1 MKRLAYFILTCVVT
15 ACTATPKSVS
25 VSIQNPSTFDRSQEI
40 VEISLDSLKSRI
52 SLTDGLTY
60 IVKNQSGEIVP
71 SQVTYDNKLIFQSG
85 LTANGQ
91 GVFTI
96 EGGKNPE
103 FTPKTYGRYIKE
115 RKDDF
120 AWENDKVAFRIYGPA
135 LIPIDG
141 PSNGIDIWYKRTGDM
156 VIDKWYKNDLAGVA
170 SYHNDNGEGLDD
182 YSVSRSLGAGAMA
195 PWVNDKLWL
204 NQNYAN
210 QELLEN
216 GPLRTTFKLTY
227 NDIEVA
233 DKKFAETRLFSID
246 AGSQLTKVVQS
257 YSTSDPISVAA
268 GIVLRDIKDQVITSA
283 EKGYVIYPE
292 PATPK
297 ASGVFVSIVL
307 PSGIKNITTNT
318 YEAKNP
324 TGRSLTYRH
333 TLALTDY
340 QPGKPLTYYTGYGWT
355 QAGFP
360 TVDAYKAYIENFVS
374 MQKEP
379 LIIRIN

>member
-1 MKRLAYFILTCVVT
+1 MKLLAYFILACAVT

-25 VSIQNPSTFDRSQEI
+25 ISIQNPSAYNRSQEI

-52 SLTDGLTY
+52 SLTDDHTY
-60 IVKNQSGEIVP
+60 VVKNQSGDIVP

-135 LIPIDG
+135 LVPIDG

-210 QELLEN
+210 QEMLEN

-233 DKKFAETRLFSID
+233 GKKFAETRLFSID

-257 YSTSDPISVAA
+257 YNTSEPITVAA

-283 EKGYVIYPE
+283 EKGYIIYPE
-292 PATPK
+292 PGTPK

-307 PSGIKNITTNT
+307 PSGIKSITTDT

-324 TGRSLTYRH
+324 AGRSLTYRH

-355 QAGFP
+355 QFGFP
-360 TVDAYKAYIENFVS
+360 TTDTYKAYIENFVAAL
-374 MQKEP
+374 KKP
-379 LIIRIN
+379 FTIYYL